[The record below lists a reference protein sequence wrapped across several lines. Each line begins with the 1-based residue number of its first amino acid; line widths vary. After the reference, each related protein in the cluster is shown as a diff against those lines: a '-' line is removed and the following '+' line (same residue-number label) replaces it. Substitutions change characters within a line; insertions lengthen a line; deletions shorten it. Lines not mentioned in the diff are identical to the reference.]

1 MAVPEAYDLLLPLL
15 EVIKDKDEYKVLEIT
30 DEVIDYIDLDDEDKE
45 IRLPNN
51 ETLIAS
57 RISTANTYLRKA
69 NLIESNRFM
78 YYNISEEGLNVLS
91 ENPDEITEE
100 DLMKIPSFR
109 EYKQVFIHD
118 DDIDEEELDPLKELR
133 DSFERQISEI
143 QREIDEDIKKD
154 RSTKRQKKYFQPKNE
169 ESDESFG
176 IKANKKDKK
185 DKDKHSKKEKKIKYI
200 INNEF
205 SPADELLKYAELCE
219 KGYITREEFN
229 KKKEELLNID
239 YSF

>member
-118 DDIDEEELDPLKELR
+118 DDIDEDDLDPLKALR
-133 DSFERQISEI
+133 DSFEKQMGDI
-143 QREIDEDIKKD
+143 QREIDEEIKKD
-154 RSTKRQKKYFQPKNE
+154 RSTKRQKKYFQPKDKESE
-169 ESDESFG
+169 ETFG
-176 IKANKKDKK
+176 IKAKKDKK
-185 DKDKHSKKEKKIKYI
+185 DKDKQGKKERKIKYI

-239 YSF
+239 YSY